1 MGDSATAMR
10 DPIFYRWH
18 AFVDDVFQEH
28 KNTLPQY
35 TVQQV
40 KFILILHLF
49 YHTIYIVINTH
60 YYKMCIY
67 MHR

>member
-49 YHTIYIVINTH
+49 NHNINTH